1 MPPSTDIFL
10 VITTVPNIDTARS
23 LAEKLV
29 NERAAAC
36 VNIIA
41 PCISTYLWQGKLET
55 AEEHTLLIKT
65 SRSRYQRLEQ
75 LIQEVHPYELPE
87 IIGIPVEQGLPAYLA
102 WVAAETKS

>member
-10 VITTVPNIDTARS
+10 VITTVPNIATAHS

-36 VNIIA
+36 VNIMA

-65 SRSRYQRLEQ
+65 SRSRYQRLEE
-75 LIQEVHPYELPE
+75 LIQEAHPYELPE
-87 IIGIPVEQGLPAYLA
+87 IIAIPVEQGLPAYLA

>member
-1 MPPSTDIFL
+1 MTAATEIFL
-10 VITTVPNIDTARS
+10 VITTLPNVATAHS

-36 VNIIA
+36 VNVMP
-41 PCISTYLWQGKLET
+41 PCTSLYLWHGKLET

-75 LIQEVHPYELPE
+75 LIKEAHPYELPE
-87 IIGIPVEQGLPAYLA
+87 IIAIPVEQGLPGYLA
-102 WVAAETKS
+102 WVSAETKS